1 MEQSTDRR
9 PRGLQRGHRAAL
21 AGRQPNGAAGAG
33 GTAQRSTTFF
43 SSAVRAEVTALA
55 CTLPQDSGRPLSRWS
70 SAELAQRVKDSRIA
84 SSISAA
90 TIRRWLQEERIKPW
104 QYRYWQKP
112 TDPQFLEKA
121 TVVLRLY
128 EKAADLARQREII
141 VCADEKTCMQ
151 ALTVTGGVQAAGPR
165 RSLRLG
171 CRYKRHGIL
180 NLFAALLVHSGAT
193 MARCFERK
201 RFLEFQSFLQ
211 MIFGGLWCQGVRV
224 VHLILDNGPTHA
236 PKQIPAWIESLPLPF
251 EVRVHWLPINASWLD
266 QVEIVFS
273 PLQRKALTP
282 NHFHD
287 RQELSDRVL
296 NFFEERNKHARPIR
310 WSYTAADLR
319 RHMEKPLRA
328 CA

>member
-1 MEQSTDRR
+1 MEPSANRG
-9 PRGLQRGHRAAL
+9 PRGLQHRHRPAL
-21 AGRQPNGAAGAG
+21 ACGQPKRPTVAGCQTQRR
-33 GTAQRSTTFF
+33 TAFF
-43 SSAVRAEVTALA
+43 SAAVRAQVTALA

-70 SAELAQRVKDSRIA
+70 SVELAQRVCDRRIVPT
-84 SSISAA
+84 ISAA
-90 TIRRWLQEERIKPW
+90 TIRRWLQQERIKPW

-112 TDPQFLEKA
+112 TDPRFLEKA

-128 EKAADLARQREII
+128 ERAAGLARRGQII
-141 VCADEKTCMQ
+141 ICTDEKTCLQ
-151 ALTVTGGVQAAGPR
+151 ALTVTGGVEAAGPGRSVR
-165 RSLRLG
+165 RG
-171 CRYKRHGIL
+171 CRYRRQGIL
-180 NLFAALLVHSGAT
+180 NLFAALLVHTGQT

-201 RFLEFQSFLQ
+201 RFVEFQEFLR
-211 MIFGGLWCQGVRV
+211 MILGSLWCQGVRV
-224 VHLILDNGPTHA
+224 VHLILDNGSTHA
-236 PKQIPAWIESLPLPF
+236 PKQIEAWIESLQLPV

-310 WSYTAADLR
+310 WSYTVADLR